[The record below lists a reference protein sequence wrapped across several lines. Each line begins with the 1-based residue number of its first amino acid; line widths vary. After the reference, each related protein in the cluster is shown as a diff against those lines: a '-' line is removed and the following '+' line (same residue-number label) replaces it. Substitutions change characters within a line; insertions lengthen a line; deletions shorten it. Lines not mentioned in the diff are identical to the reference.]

1 MNITEIHR
9 SSSSRTVRGPLVW
22 CVVLAGLVSLPL
34 VAGAAETG
42 TSAPA
47 NATEAGTSA
56 LASAVMAGDRTAVQS
71 LLDSHVNV
79 DVPDGD
85 GTTALIWAADRD
97 DVETADLLLRA
108 GADVKAA
115 NEYGVTALYAAA
127 ASTDAA
133 MTEKLLAAGADP
145 NARLSSGVTPL
156 MEAARR
162 GNLATVRLLLAGR
175 ADPDAQETN
184 AGQNALM
191 WAISERHGAVT
202 AELVQHGADVNVRSK
217 NGYSPISFAAQ
228 QGDTDSIRALIEAGA
243 NVNDVAPKSGLT
255 PILIASAMGRTKA
268 ALLLL
273 DKGADPNVVA
283 ANGYSPLHLAAK
295 RKGAVAIVS
304 ALLAHKANPNV
315 RLNAKKPIETINGI
329 TLNGATPLALACDI
343 NNFDTVKALVEG
355 GADPLIPTEEHTTP
369 VMMAAGAAIY
379 ATRPRSPE
387 ERALAIK
394 TVKFLVEHGS
404 EVNGAG
410 QFGWTAV
417 HSAAYMGLN
426 DVIEYLAGKG
436 ANLDAKDE
444 FGQTPLSIANTT
456 LTKEVSTHGYQAPR
470 VIHRDTI
477 ALLLK
482 LGATPLEQSGVVAYI
497 QRATD

>member
-1 MNITEIHR
+1 MNM
-9 SSSSRTVRGPLVW
+9 RTAILSA
-22 CVVLAGLVSLPL
+22 LAGLPL
-34 VAGAAETG
+34 LASAALATETG
-42 TSAPA
+42 TSP
-47 NATEAGTSA
+47 
-56 LASAVMAGDRTAVQS
+56 LASAAKEGDRAALRS
-71 LLDSHVNV
+71 LLDGRTNV
-79 DVPDGD
+79 DVPDAD
-85 GTTALIWAADRD
+85 GTTALMWAAYRN
-97 DVETADLLLRA
+97 DVEMADILLSA
-108 GADVKAA
+108 GADVNAA
-115 NEYGVTALYAAA
+115 NEYGATALYAAA
-127 ASTDAA
+127 ASADSV
-133 MTEKLLAAGADP
+133 MTEKLLAARADP
-145 NARLSSGVTPL
+145 NARLLSGETPL

-162 GNLATVRLLLAGR
+162 GNLAIVRLMLAGG
-175 ADPDAQETN
+175 ADPDAQEAN

-191 WAISERHGAVT
+191 WAISERHSEVT
-202 AELVQHGADVNVRSK
+202 AELVRHGADVNARSK
-217 NGYSPISFAAQ
+217 NGFAAISFAAQ
-228 QGDTDSIRALIEAGA
+228 QGDTNSIGTLLEAGA

-255 PILIASAMGRTKA
+255 PILIATAMGRTKA
-268 ALLLL
+268 VVLLL

-283 ANGYSPLHLAAK
+283 ANGFAPLHLAAK

-304 ALLAHKANPNV
+304 ALLAHDAKPNV
-315 RLNAKKPIETINGI
+315 RVNAKKPVETVNGI
-329 TLNGATPLALACDI
+329 ILNGATPLALAADI
-343 NNFDTVKALVEG
+343 NNFDVVKALVDG
-355 GADPLIPTEEHTTP
+355 GADPLIPTQENTTP

-394 TVKFLVEHGS
+394 TVTFLVEHGS
-404 EVNGAG
+404 DVNGAG

-436 ANLDAKDE
+436 ANLDSKDS

-470 VIHRDTI
+470 VLHRDTVD
-477 ALLLK
+477 LLLK

>member
-34 VAGAAETG
+34 VAGAAET
-42 TSAPA
+42 
-47 NATEAGTSA
+47 GTSA

-145 NARLSSGVTPL
+145 NARLTSGVTPL

-202 AELVQHGADVNVRSK
+202 AELVQHGAGVNVRSK
-217 NGYSPISFAAQ
+217 NGYSAISFAAQ

-394 TVKFLVEHGS
+394 TVTFLVEHGS
-404 EVNGAG
+404 QVNGAG

>member
-1 MNITEIHR
+1 MSITEIHR
-9 SSSSRTVRGPLVW
+9 SSRPALVR
-22 CVVLAGLVSLPL
+22 CIILAGLLGLPL
-34 VAGAAETG
+34 VAAAAET
-42 TSAPA
+42 ADP
-47 NATEAGTSA
+47 GTSA
-56 LASAVMAGDRTAVQS
+56 LASAVKAGDRTAVQS
-71 LLDSHVNV
+71 LLDSHANV

-85 GTTALIWAADRD
+85 GSTALIWAANRD

-108 GADVKAA
+108 GANVKAV
-115 NEYGVTALYAAA
+115 NEYGATALYAAA
-127 ASTDAA
+127 ASTDAAA

-145 NARLSSGVTPL
+145 NAALLSGVTPL

-162 GNLATVRLLLAGR
+162 GNLAVVRVLLAGG
-175 ADPDAQETN
+175 ADPNAQETN

-191 WAISERHGAVT
+191 WAISEGHGAVT
-202 AELVQHGADVNVRSK
+202 AELVRHGADVNARSK
-217 NGYSPISFAAQ
+217 NGFAAISFAAQ
-228 QGDTDSIRALIEAGA
+228 QADTDSLRALIEGGA

-268 ALLLL
+268 AVMLL

-295 RKGAVAIVS
+295 RKGSVAIVS
-304 ALLAHKANPNV
+304 ALLAHHADPNV
-315 RLNAKKPIETINGI
+315 QLKAKKPIDTINGI

-343 NNFDTVKALVEG
+343 NSFDVVKALVEG
-355 GADPLIPTEEHTTP
+355 GADPLIATDNNTTP
-369 VMMAAGAAIY
+369 IMMAAGAAIY
-379 ATRPRSPE
+379 ATRPRSAA

-404 EVNGAG
+404 AVNGGG

-436 ANLDAKDE
+436 ADLDAKDE

-456 LTKEVSTHGYQAPR
+456 LTKEVSSHGYQAPR

-477 ALLLK
+477 DLLLK
-482 LGATPLEQSGVVAYI
+482 LGATPLEKSGVVAYI
-497 QRATD
+497 QRAAD